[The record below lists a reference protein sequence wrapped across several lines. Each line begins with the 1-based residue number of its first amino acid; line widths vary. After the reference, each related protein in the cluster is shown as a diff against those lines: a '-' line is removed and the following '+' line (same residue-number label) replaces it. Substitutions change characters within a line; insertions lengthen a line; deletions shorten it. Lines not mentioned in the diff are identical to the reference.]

1 LKTFFPSSR
10 ITPPDATPIISS
22 LIRHLL
28 QFPDL
33 VPHPEL
39 LERLCGVPML
49 EMGAQHFLDQAQPL
63 GGLDG
68 GGAGNRTLLATYMLG
83 AASKAAMTAAHL

>member
-1 LKTFFPSSR
+1 V
-10 ITPPDATPIISS
+10 
-22 LIRHLL
+22 
-28 QFPDL
+28 Q
-33 VPHPEL
+33 HPEL

-68 GGAGNRTLLATYMLG
+68 GGAGNRTLLAT
-83 AASKAAMTAAHL
+83 